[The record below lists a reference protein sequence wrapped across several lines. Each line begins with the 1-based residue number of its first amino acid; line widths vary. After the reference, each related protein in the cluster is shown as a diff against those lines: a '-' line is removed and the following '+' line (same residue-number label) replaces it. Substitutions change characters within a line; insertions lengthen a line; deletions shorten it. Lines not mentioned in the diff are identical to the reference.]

1 MPAVPAMSAVAVE
14 HVHQRAGE
22 QKQERQV
29 WNYVCSVFG
38 IKEVTGDQQE
48 SPENPTAITAGAG
61 WMIAVR
67 MFSHSV
73 R

>member
-14 HVHQRAGE
+14 HVHQRARQ
-22 QKQERQV
+22 QKQKRQIRDDMG
-29 WNYVCSVFG
+29 SMFG
-38 IKEVTGDQQE
+38 IEEVTGDQQE
-48 SPENPTAITAGAG
+48 STEHPAAVTADAG

-67 MFSHSV
+67 MISHNV